1 MITEEKLCFL
11 ELQIADSKDFT
22 ELTEFLEIEK
32 FYPEIDKPEDRDRI
46 RNLSKQR
53 IQEFSKIKNVK

>member
-1 MITEEKLCFL
+1 MITEEKLCLL
-11 ELQIADSKDFT
+11 ESQIANSKDFA
-22 ELTEFLEIEK
+22 ELTKFLEIEK
-32 FYPEIDKPEDRDRI
+32 FYPEIDKLEDRDRI

>member
-1 MITEEKLCFL
+1 MITEEKLCSL
-11 ELQIADSKDFT
+11 ERQIADSKDFA
-22 ELTEFLEIEK
+22 ELTKFLEIEQ

>member
-1 MITEEKLCFL
+1 MITEENLRLL
-11 ELQIADSKDFT
+11 ESQIANSKDFA
-22 ELTEFLEIEK
+22 ELTKFLEIEQ